1 MKKRLQMFLVMA
13 IILIASLLLSGCSG
27 KFQKVII
34 DYVLK
39 DDIMVLACENG
50 FEDSVSS
57 TGTYQF
63 SPEETS
69 CNIIL
74 REGYHLVYTIR
85 STEGKNESLEVGQI
99 FNGGVMAIEMEQ
111 NSDPLMIEI
120 EKIIWPDNKNL

>member
-1 MKKRLQMFLVMA
+1 
-13 IILIASLLLSGCSG
+13 
-27 KFQKVII
+27 
-34 DYVLK
+34 
-39 DDIMVLACENG
+39 MVLACENG